1 MTCLKR
7 EKKHFLHVVLA
18 FLLCTAVMVSIAVP
32 AKAFGL
38 SGDWEKVKIN
48 DLTTYALVLD
58 STLIDVSSF
67 DLGIDVEMKAGAR
80 CEKWNVWVRRSR
92 GGSFEKVDNIYL
104 DGGNGAA
111 SKTICFTRAQNV
123 NAVAITPVASGSFSW
138 SFSLEV
144 SNPVYGSKTNDS
156 SPSKHLTSGGE
167 TLPGDWEAV
176 KIEKYNVHALVLDTK
191 LYDVTSFYLDVNVEM
206 KAGAHCENWDV
217 WARSSRNGSFR
228 KIGYV
233 YLEDGFG
240 AASKTI
246 RLSEAMNIDAVTLT
260 PQASGSFSWTL
271 YMTLSNP
278 AYAAND
284 SGSGDGGN
292 YLSGDW
298 EKVSIVDNGRE
309 YNVHAF
315 VPTGG
320 MYCRQ
325 FDLYVDIDMRA
336 NTKCYNWHV
345 WVHRNGVFE
354 QVGEIYLPSGRGS
367 ASETIKLGSLR
378 RNVDA
383 VALIPTA
390 SGGYTWGISMGISNL
405 E

>member
-191 LYDVTSFYLDVNVEM
+191 
-206 KAGAHCENWDV
+206 H
-217 WARSSRNGSFR
+217 
-228 KIGYV
+228 
-233 YLEDGFG
+233 
-240 AASKTI
+240 
-246 RLSEAMNIDAVTLT
+246 
-260 PQASGSFSWTL
+260 
-271 YMTLSNP
+271 
-278 AYAAND
+278 D
-284 SGSGDGGN
+284 SGN
-292 YLSGDW
+292 RP
-298 EKVSIVDNGRE
+298 GRRE
-309 YNVHAF
+309 
-315 VPTGG
+315 
-320 MYCRQ
+320 
-325 FDLYVDIDMRA
+325 
-336 NTKCYNWHV
+336 W
-345 WVHRNGVFE
+345 
-354 QVGEIYLPSGRGS
+354 
-367 ASETIKLGSLR
+367 
-378 RNVDA
+378 
-383 VALIPTA
+383 
-390 SGGYTWGISMGISNL
+390 
-405 E
+405 